1 MNERRDD
8 TTKPETES
16 PRARRPGSYYYDD
29 ATGYEIYK
37 PGEDE
42 DEEGLKEKG
51 EAETKE
57 EGRASVH
64 DERAKPLHTNSR
76 ATGDDQMT
84 NSSVT
89 LVNACRA

>member
-1 MNERRDD
+1 VNERRDD

-42 DEEGLKEKG
+42 DEECLKEKG
-51 EAETKE
+51 EAETKDE
-57 EGRASVH
+57 RRAS
-64 DERAKPLHTNSR
+64 RMTGRRSPCTLSSRNSATN
-76 ATGDDQMT
+76 G
-84 NSSVT
+84 
-89 LVNACRA
+89 